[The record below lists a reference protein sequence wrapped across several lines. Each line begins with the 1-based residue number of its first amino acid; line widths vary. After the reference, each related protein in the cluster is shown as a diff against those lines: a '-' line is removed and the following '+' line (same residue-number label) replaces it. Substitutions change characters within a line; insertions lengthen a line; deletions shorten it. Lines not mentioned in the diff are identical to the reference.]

1 MRKALTSGNFG
12 RFFKL
17 YRDAPNMGGYMMDI
31 FIEKYRILALQKL
44 SLAYVAVNIELGYLS
59 LLLAFDNLAEADKF
73 LTGLGKF

>member
-1 MRKALTSGNFG
+1 
-12 RFFKL
+12 
-17 YRDAPNMGGYMMDI
+17 MMDI

-59 LLLAFDNLAEADKF
+59 LLLAFDNLTEADKF